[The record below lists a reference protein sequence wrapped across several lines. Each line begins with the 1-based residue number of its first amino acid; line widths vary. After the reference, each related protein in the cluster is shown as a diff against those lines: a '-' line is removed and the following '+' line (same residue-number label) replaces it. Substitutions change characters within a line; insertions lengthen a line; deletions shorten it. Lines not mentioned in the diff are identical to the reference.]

1 MNIRS
6 KLFITNGAVVV
17 ILIVSLIF
25 VMESYARK
33 SILVMLKENAAHS
46 LSQLAENVDNML
58 KSYEEI
64 SDYVYMDDV
73 LQLRLQKKFET
84 YAEAHN
90 DYFEF
95 VRPQVF
101 AIQSSKEML
110 DINFYTDNPTFH
122 VGNIRPLTDMNGIAE
137 ASACPPDGS
146 NRDSMR
152 RWSVLPESGGQGQ
165 LRLTQRLNHLTA
177 GSCLFM
183 QIDLNAGKL
192 HNLIMKESEKNRFL
206 IVMPDG
212 VPVLDSMTGGR
223 MPVEADRDWY
233 YSELPETPGVH
244 IVKHDNKEYLLT
256 VQQLDSRSSIR
267 GIRVASLIPLN
278 ELEARSKTLLTTS
291 IIFCFLTLIVF
302 MIVNFFVSGRITRR
316 LRQLSARMRQ
326 TDMDRLQPIERVKG
340 SDEVSSLSHVFNGMV
355 VRMQRLIREVY
366 ESELVAKEL
375 QLKTKEAELYALQT
389 QINPHYLYNTLN
401 AIRGN
406 LLEKGDRANA
416 EIVSLLAKSFR
427 QVLGKSGRMVS
438 LEEEINVVETYL
450 KIQAFRYS
458 DRLSYRIEVPESF
471 RELQIPKLSLQTLIE
486 NAIVHGLERNEAA
499 TLVTVSAER
508 ADEHTLRLSVADNG
522 PGMTPER
529 LAEVRQRLED
539 ASQPSGQQHIGLL
552 NVHQRLQ
559 SFGPKYGVLLE
570 SESGGGASAHLHIP
584 YSTSSY
590 RKEGSA

>member
-6 KLFITNGAVVV
+6 KLFITNGVVVV
-17 ILIVSLIF
+17 ILIVSLIIA
-25 VMESYARK
+25 MESYARRT
-33 SILVMLKENAAHS
+33 ILDILKGNAVHS

-73 LQLRLQKKFET
+73 LQLRLQKNFDT

-90 DYFEF
+90 EYFEF
-95 VRPQVF
+95 IKPQMF

-110 DINFYTDNPTFH
+110 DINFFTDNPTFH
-122 VGNIRPLTDMNGIAE
+122 VGNIRPLSDMIGIAE
-137 ASACPPDGS
+137 GRSCPPDGS
-146 NRDSMR
+146 SRESMR
-152 RWSVLPESGGQGQ
+152 RWSVVPEEGGR

-183 QIDLNAGKL
+183 QIDLLAAKL
-192 HNLIMKESEKNRFL
+192 HNLITKESEKNRFL

-212 VPVLDSMTGGR
+212 VPVLDSITGGR
-223 MPVEADRDWY
+223 LPTASDRDWY
-233 YSELPETPGVH
+233 YNELPDTPGVH
-244 IVKHDNKEYLLT
+244 NVTHDGKEYLLT
-256 VQQLDSRSSIR
+256 TQRLDSRSSIK
-267 GIRVASLIPLN
+267 GIQVASLIPLN
-278 ELEARSKTLLTTS
+278 ELEARSKTLLTTT
-291 IIFCFLTLIVF
+291 IILCSLTLIVF

-316 LRQLSARMRQ
+316 LRKLSARMRQ
-326 TDMDRLQPIERVKG
+326 TDMDRLQPIEGVKG
-340 SDEVSSLSHVFNGMV
+340 NDEVSSLSHVFNGMV
-355 VRMQRLIREVY
+355 IRMQRLIREVY

-450 KIQAFRYS
+450 KIQSFRYS
-458 DRLSYRIEVPESF
+458 DRLSYRIDVPDSF
-471 RELQIPKLSLQTLIE
+471 RELQIPKLSLQTMIE
-486 NAIVHGLERNEAA
+486 NAVVHGLEQNESA
-499 TLVTVSAER
+499 TLVTISAER
-508 ADEHTLRLSVADNG
+508 IGEETLQLCVSDNG

-529 LAEVRQRLED
+529 LAEVRKRLAD
-539 ASQPSGQQHIGLL
+539 SVQPSGQQHIGLL

-559 SFGPKYGVLLE
+559 SFGPLYGVRLE
-570 SESGGGASAHLHIP
+570 SEPGQGVQAFLCIP
-584 YSTSSY
+584 YSPSSY
-590 RKEGSA
+590 GKEGSA